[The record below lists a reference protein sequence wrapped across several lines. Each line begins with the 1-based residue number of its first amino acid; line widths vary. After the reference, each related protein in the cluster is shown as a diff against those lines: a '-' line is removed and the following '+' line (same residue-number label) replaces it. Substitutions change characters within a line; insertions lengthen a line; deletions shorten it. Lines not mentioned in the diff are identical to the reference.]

1 MASVLLFCLLFLS
14 VMALILSFLHLYIFF
29 HIFAQKL
36 HNFYMI
42 SRFIPLAFF
51 AIFACA
57 TPCFSAS
64 QNSGAN
70 ADTSIS
76 KQENKD
82 AKDVIRT
89 GELTVWPKRVTNT
102 VNISGVHA
110 GTIVEITTISGELFK
125 KAVAGNDGF
134 IRIDMTDAEPGVYI
148 VKAGEQQV
156 KIYKR

>member
-1 MASVLLFCLLFLS
+1 M
-14 VMALILSFLHLYIFF
+14 
-29 HIFAQKL
+29 
-36 HNFYMI
+36 
-42 SRFIPLAFF
+42 
-51 AIFACA
+51 
-57 TPCFSAS
+57 
-64 QNSGAN
+64 
-70 ADTSIS
+70 
-76 KQENKD
+76 
-82 AKDVIRT
+82 
-89 GELTVWPKRVTNT
+89 TNT

>member
-1 MASVLLFCLLFLS
+1 M
-14 VMALILSFLHLYIFF
+14 
-29 HIFAQKL
+29 
-36 HNFYMI
+36 
-42 SRFIPLAFF
+42 AFF